1 MTSDENVDT
10 LKSRI
15 QQLENDLAQRNQ
27 TINQLNEKLQT
38 ASQAG
43 QASSELSEAEDML
56 RRMMT
61 RTAMILQGSRC
72 MAMIY
77 DNDTNELV
85 ADSPAVGFD
94 DLNLSNIRNPA
105 TVGISG
111 ECFQNEKPVI
121 FFDVTTDARAQ
132 SEKMQEWGVMNGL
145 AMPLVFEKRDEETN
159 KVVERKKIG
168 VLHVFNKKFGSVFT
182 DEDVQLATRL
192 AGNMASVINAS
203 AGLKKVT
210 KEKEELVE
218 TIDALYV
225 GLIMV
230 NKNGRIAQMN
240 TSARQLFGIPKDE
253 VFGTRTYNE
262 IITNEAVS
270 ELIGKAIADET
281 GISEEIQLPD
291 PKTPEVLRTFSIE
304 SAQVRNENNEAI
316 GTAAIFNDI
325 TQLRNIDKMK
335 TAFVST
341 VSHELRTPLTS
352 IKGFISMLLADAEEV
367 NEEYKFKDEERLEF
381 CSIIDKE
388 CDRLKRLID
397 DLLNVSRI
405 ESGKAMELNV
415 DTFDFAEAFNKAMT
429 IQQGSTWKKTTHE
442 LTHEIDANVPK
453 EMIADAD
460 KVEQIIANLVGNS
473 LKYSPGG
480 GKVHVQ
486 ATMADADTLH
496 VKIKDE
502 GMGMTPEFIAR
513 IGERFLRADNRDTRE
528 IGGTGIGLFLVKHL
542 VEAHGGQ
549 MWAES
554 EGAGK
559 GSTFHFTLPT
569 KPHEDAGNNLSGS
582 VAG

>member
-15 QQLENDLAQRNQ
+15 QQLENDIAQRNQ
-27 TINQLNEKLQT
+27 TISQLNEKLQT
-38 ASQAG
+38 AGAAG
-43 QASSELSEAEDML
+43 QPTAELSEAIETL

-61 RTAMILQGSRC
+61 RTVMILQGSRC

-77 DNDTNELV
+77 DADTNELY
-85 ADSPAVGFD
+85 ADSPAIGFD
-94 DLNLSNIRNPA
+94 NVDLRTLRIPA
-105 TVGISG
+105 TAGISG
-111 ECFQNEKPVI
+111 ESFQNEKPII
-121 FFDVTTDARAQ
+121 FFDATTDPRAQ
-132 SEKMQEWGVMNGL
+132 VEKFADIGISNGIC
-145 AMPLVFEKRDEETN
+145 MPLVVERRDEETN
-159 KVVERKKIG
+159 KVVERRKIG
-168 VLHVFNKKFGSVFT
+168 VLHVFNKQFGGVFIE
-182 DEDVQLATRL
+182 EDVMLLNRL
-192 AGNMASVINAS
+192 AERTAAVINAS
-203 AGLKKVT
+203 ASLKKLT
-210 KEKEELVE
+210 QEKEELVE

-230 NKNGRIAQMN
+230 SKNGRIAQMN
-240 TSARQLFGIPKDE
+240 TSARQLFGIPTDE

-262 IITNEAVS
+262 IIKNDTVNELLSQAITNEA
-270 ELIGKAIADET
+270 

-291 PKTPEVLRTFSIE
+291 PQTPEVMRTFSIE
-304 SAQVRNENNEAI
+304 SAQVRNENNEEI

-352 IKGFISMLLADAEEV
+352 IKGFISTLLMDTEGM
-367 NEEYKFKDEERLEF
+367 FTDEDRLEF
-381 CSIIDKE
+381 YNIIDKE

-405 ESGKAMELNV
+405 EDGKAMELNFAE
-415 DTFDFAEAFNKAMT
+415 FDFRETFNKAMM
-429 IQQGSTWKKTTHE
+429 IQQGSTWKKKTHE
-442 LTHEIDANVPK
+442 LTHEIDPSVPK
-453 EMIADAD
+453 EINADGD
-460 KVEQIIANLVGNS
+460 KVEQIVANLVGNS
-473 LKYSPGG
+473 LKYSPAGG
-480 GKVHVQ
+480 SVHVH
-486 ATMADADTLH
+486 ALMDDPDTLH

-502 GMGMTPEFIAR
+502 GLGMTSEFIAR

-554 EGAGK
+554 EGMGK

-569 KPHEDAGNNLSGS
+569 KPKEQAGANLSGS

>member
-27 TINQLNEKLQT
+27 TITQLNERLQT
-38 ASQAG
+38 AGQAG
-43 QASSELSEAEDML
+43 AELSEAEDML
-56 RRMMT
+56 RKMMT
-61 RTAMILQGSRC
+61 RTAMILQASRC

-77 DNDTNELV
+77 DNDTHELF

-94 DLNLSNIRNPA
+94 DLNLSSIRNPA
-105 TVGISG
+105 TAGISG
-111 ECFQNEKPVI
+111 ECFQNEKPII
-121 FFDVTTDARAQ
+121 FFDASSDPRANV
-132 SEKMQEWGVMNGL
+132 ERMADWGVLNGL

-203 AGLKKVT
+203 AGLKKIT

-230 NKNGRIAQMN
+230 SKSGRISQMN
-240 TSARQLFGIPKDE
+240 TSARQLFGIAKDE
-253 VFGTRTYNE
+253 TFGTRTYDE
-262 IITNEAVS
+262 IIKNESVS
-270 ELIGKAIADET
+270 EIIKRALTDDAGVNEDVK
-281 GISEEIQLPD
+281 LPD
-291 PKTPEVLRTFSIE
+291 PQTPEVMRTFSVQ
-304 SAQVRNENNEAI
+304 SALVRNENNEAI

-352 IKGFISMLLADAEEV
+352 IKGFVSTLLADAEEE
-367 NEEYKFKDEERLEF
+367 NEEYKFQDADRLEF
-381 CSIIDKE
+381 YSIIDKE

-405 ESGKAMELNV
+405 EDGRAMELNV
-415 DTFDFAEAFNKAMT
+415 DTFDFPEAFNKAMT
-429 IQQGSTWKKTTHE
+429 IQQGSTWKKATHS

-473 LKYSPGG
+473 LKYSPQG

-486 ATMADADTLH
+486 ATMDDPETLH
-496 VKIKDE
+496 IKIKDE

-542 VEAHGGQ
+542 VEAHGGR

-554 EGAGK
+554 EGMGK
-559 GSTFHFTLPT
+559 GSMFHFTLPT
-569 KPHEDAGNNLSGS
+569 KPEADAGSNLSGS